1 MLSSRRLRN
10 TGLVSGRVS
19 PISWQG
25 DPPLALVDYPSS
37 NDITIKIPHDGVGA
51 LPIELIKTESESLDQ
66 SRLTSGDEYW
76 W

>member
-10 TGLVSGRVS
+10 IGLVSSRVS
-19 PISWQG
+19 PISWEG
-25 DPPLALVDYPSS
+25 DPPLVLVDYPSS
-37 NDITIKIPHDGVGA
+37 DDITIKIPHDGVDA